1 MASNAICG
9 HCGSVLNHPSAP
21 CGRCGAQ
28 PAWPAMAR
36 PRKSPL
42 LAATLAIVPGLGH
55 IYLGDW
61 RRAIGFMG
69 AAGALEFFGFDLDLT
84 AVGAVVGVPMEV
96 GGVGLWLYSIFDAY
110 QSARRTSR
118 G

>member
-1 MASNAICG
+1 MHGGDRAP
-9 HCGSVLNHPSAP
+9 LNFAP
-21 CGRCGAQ
+21 LIAFAYEGRGRIAL
-28 PAWPAMAR
+28 R
-36 PRKSPL
+36 
-42 LAATLAIVPGLGH
+42 H
-55 IYLGDW
+55 GDW

-69 AAGALEFFGFDLDLT
+69 AAGALEFLGFDLDLT